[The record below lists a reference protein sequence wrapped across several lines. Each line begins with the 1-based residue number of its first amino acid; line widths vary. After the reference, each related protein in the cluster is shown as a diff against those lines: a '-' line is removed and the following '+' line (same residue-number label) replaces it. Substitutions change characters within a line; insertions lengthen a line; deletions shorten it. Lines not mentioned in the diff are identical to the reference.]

1 MPASTP
7 RRLTRRGLF
16 VAATAA
22 VGAVAL
28 SACSSDDSGLAE
40 QADSADGK
48 GYISGDGTVT
58 EYREDERGEPV
69 VFSGKLFTGEEVT
82 GESLRGAP
90 AVVNFWYAGCAPCRA
105 EAPHLRALHDEFGDG
120 VGFLGVNL
128 RDERGTAEAFERN
141 FGIDYPSI
149 EDRAGGVLMDL
160 SNFVP
165 AQAVPTTLVLDPE
178 GRVSAR
184 VLGQIDESVLR
195 TLIDDVLPGGGSGS
209 GDE

>member
-1 MPASTP
+1 MPASSP
-7 RRLTRRGLF
+7 RRLTRRGLL
-16 VAATAA
+16 TAA
-22 VGAVAL
+22 GVAGL
-28 SACSSDDSGLAE
+28 AALTACSSDDSGLAE
-40 QADSADGK
+40 QADSADDK

-58 EYREDERGEPV
+58 EYGEEERGEPV
-69 VFSGKLFTGEEVT
+69 EFSGTLFTGEEMT
-82 GESLRGAP
+82 GESLRGQP

-105 EAPHLRALHDEFGDG
+105 EAPHLRALHEEYADR

-128 RDERGTAEAFERN
+128 RDERGTAEAFERT

-149 EDRAGGVLMDL
+149 EDRDGGVLMDL

-165 AQAVPTTLVLDPE
+165 AQAVPTTLVLDVE

-195 TLIDDVLPGGGSGS
+195 TLIDDALPGEG
-209 GDE
+209 